1 MVIKMVKAMPPSREQ
16 AIERQKEQNIMVYG
30 KIDTSN
36 PLFLMPKGG
45 IIRDNRVNEERKQ
58 SETICLRYIIIK
70 PKERI
75 VRIQNVGF
83 I

>member
-1 MVIKMVKAMPPSREQ
+1 MVIKIAKNNVSFPGTSNRK
-16 AIERQKEQNIMVYG
+16 KEQNIMVYG

-58 SETICLRYIIIK
+58 SEMICIRNIII
-70 PKERI
+70 
-75 VRIQNVGF
+75 
-83 I
+83 

>member
-1 MVIKMVKAMPPSREQ
+1 MVIKMAKAMPPSREQ
-16 AIERQKEQNIMVYG
+16 AIERQKDQNIMVYG

-58 SETICLRYIIIK
+58 SEMICIRNIII
-70 PKERI
+70 
-75 VRIQNVGF
+75 
-83 I
+83 